1 LNDEFVWFG
10 NIAERDFKDMATA
23 NVTKIDYYEVLSVSR
38 DASDQEL
45 KTSYRKLAMQF
56 HPDRNP
62 DDPTAEEKFKE
73 CSEAYQVLSDP
84 EKRAAY
90 DRYGHAAFQGGG
102 GAGGPFGGAQGFNG
116 QDLGDIFGDLFGEM
130 FNMGGNGGRKASR
143 VQRGRDLRY
152 DLTLEFEEAVFGK
165 EKEITI
171 RRMETCTDCK
181 GSGAAKGKAAV
192 TCTQCGGRGQQRFQQ
207 GFFSVARTCSVCGG
221 TGTLIV
227 DPCTTCKGDTRVQ
240 TEHKIM
246 VKVPA
251 GVEQDTRIRYQGE
264 GEAGKFAGPAGD
276 LYVVLNVKAHK
287 FFERDGDDLHCVMPI
302 SFPQAALGTELEIQ
316 TLEGPAAIKV
326 PEGTQSGKEFKL
338 KGKGVPHLNSHGKG
352 DLIVEIRVQTP
363 SKLNKQQKELLKQLS
378 ETMVVENTPTSRGL
392 FEKVKEM
399 FS

>member
-1 LNDEFVWFG
+1 
-10 NIAERDFKDMATA
+10 MATA
-23 NVTKIDYYEVLSVSR
+23 NVTKLDFYEVLSVSR
-38 DASDQEL
+38 DANDQEL
-45 KTSYRKLAMQF
+45 KTAYRKLAMQY

-62 DDPTAEEKFKE
+62 GDHAAEEKFKE

-90 DRYGHAAFQGGG
+90 DRYGHAAFNGGG
-102 GAGGPFGGAQGFNG
+102 GNPFTGGGFGGA

-130 FNMGGNGGRKASR
+130 FNMGGSGNRKASR

-152 DLTLEFEEAVFGK
+152 DLTLEFEEAVFGI

-171 RRMETCTDCK
+171 RRMETCNDCK

-207 GFFSVARTCSVCGG
+207 GFFSVARACTVCGG

-227 DPCTTCKGDTRVQ
+227 DPCTTCRGETRVP
-240 TEHKIM
+240 TEHKIL

-264 GEAGKFAGPAGD
+264 GEAGKFAGPSGD
-276 LYVVLNVKAHK
+276 LYVVLNVKTHK
-287 FFERDGDDLHCVMPI
+287 FFERDGDNLHCVMPI
-302 SFPQAALGTELEIQ
+302 SFPQAALGTELDIQ
-316 TLEGPAAIKV
+316 TLEGPATIKI
-326 PEGTQSGKEFKL
+326 PEGTQNGREFKL
-338 KGKGVPHLNSHGKG
+338 RGKGVPHLNAHGKG

-363 SKLNKQQKELLKQLS
+363 TKLNRAQKDLLRQLS
-378 ETMVVENTPTSRGL
+378 DTMVVENTPTAPGL
-392 FEKVKEM
+392 FEKVKEI